1 MTLKIYTAFESSA
14 LAEKLLNDYL
24 KATEAFNKLKKMND
38 QLKNQVGTESQ
49 YVSWKMA
56 VESVLFWLLLYL
68 IAITLSNN

>member
-56 VESVLFWLLLYL
+56 VEIALFLLL
-68 IAITLSNN
+68 